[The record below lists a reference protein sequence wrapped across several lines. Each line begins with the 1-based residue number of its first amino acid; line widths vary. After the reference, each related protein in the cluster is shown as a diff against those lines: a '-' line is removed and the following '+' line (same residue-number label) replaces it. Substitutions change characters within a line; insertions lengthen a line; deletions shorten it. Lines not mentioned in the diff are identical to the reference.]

1 MYLIDTSSFFYD
13 KPTRIVSNEE
23 QFKFIAD
30 EFHLSSIDIEK
41 QYELALKNRIE
52 IPPILMNHIL
62 IDAIKILHI
71 MIDELDENMEK
82 YDEKFEQIS
91 KRLKFIQLCHKLFIN
106 HC

>member
-1 MYLIDTSSFFYD
+1 
-13 KPTRIVSNEE
+13 
-23 QFKFIAD
+23 
-30 EFHLSSIDIEK
+30 
-41 QYELALKNRIE
+41 
-52 IPPILMNHIL
+52 MNHIL